1 MTVEIAFQYYII
13 YLAMITSNKYIFNLI
28 ISYASIY
35 YILWQHCFTS
45 YYCIV
50 LGRRLARLGILTE
63 KISILVALIIRLDSL
78 ATHPSTHTKQQ
89 CSLISLFKCTDNCVS
104 IVAL

>member
-1 MTVEIAFQYYII
+1 MIVEIAFQYYII
-13 YLAMITSNKYIFNLI
+13 YLAMITSNNYIFNLI

-63 KISILVALIIRLDSL
+63 KISILALIIRLDSL
-78 ATHPSTHTKQQ
+78 LTQAPIPSNNARSFRCLNVLT
-89 CSLISLFKCTDNCVS
+89 
-104 IVAL
+104 IV